1 MNARE
6 KKQATFLG
14 ALGVILGV
22 TLYVA
27 PGLNRAPT
35 ASGTQTPQASAQQQP
50 SAVDDAR
57 IRLDLLTPK
66 TDGPEAGDENLFQ
79 YRTVRPPPGPARPTA
94 RVEPFVPVPQ
104 TFTPPVHTGPPQPPP
119 PPPIPL
125 RYQGYARSEYGAG
138 ELTAF
143 LVDDA
148 RHYNVRAGEVLMGRY
163 RITAITDTSVQI
175 EDMQFKRTQTLVLQK

>member
-1 MNARE
+1 MNARD

-14 ALGVILGV
+14 GLIVILGV

-35 ASGTQTPQASAQQQP
+35 ASGTPPPPGAQQQP

-57 IRLDLLTPK
+57 IRLDLLNPR
-66 TDGPEAGDENLFQ
+66 TDGPEAGAENLFQ
-79 YRTVRPPPGPARPTA
+79 YRIVRPPPGPARPTQ
-94 RVEPFVPVPQ
+94 RVEPFVPAPQ
-104 TFTPPVHTGPPQPPP
+104 AYTPPVHSGPPPPPP

-125 RYQGYARSEYGAG
+125 RYQGYARSEYGTG

-143 LVDDA
+143 LVDDT
-148 RHYNVRAGEVLMGRY
+148 RHYNVKAGEVLMGRY
-163 RITAITDTSVQI
+163 RITAITDTSVQV
-175 EDMQFKRTQTLVLQK
+175 EDMQFRRTQTLALQK